1 MDFINQELKKLD
13 NLQGKFNNKEKE
25 QYKEEVDYINSLLQV
40 LKKRQQPQQ
49 PQLQPQQP
57 QLQPQPDRQ
66 SPDRQSP
73 DRQSPDR
80 QSPLK
85 PVKKKDKKDDKKD
98 DRKELHKFVGNFSLK
113 RATDIS
119 MNELP
124 EDVILDAKLSKIS
137 DKIYK
142 TGGVDSENFMEQAGI
157 KDWKIDN
164 ELTNDK
170 GVVAVNEKTGKVKV
184 SYRGTDAKGMNMSDI
199 EADAR
204 IYTGTEADHEHF
216 TSAREQMRNT
226 IAKYGKANIDT
237 VSGFSLGGNKSWT
250 IGNEF
255 KIKSRGFNSFI
266 GKTIIAKADNYD
278 PETEHEI
285 YRTQDDL
292 PSIQSQYIS
301 GKNNTTIHTLSTLGD
316 SYAGL
321 NPYTAHSI
329 NNFITNEGRNF
340 NNKSI
345 ISEKVEGLVN
355 HSVKHGELRTLH
367 EMIKQNKKYDV
378 KGDIGEINETDYM
391 NRLNDIDNTL
401 TERSRNNA
409 LTRADRL
416 EVKARA
422 RAKFNDYQTETRGD
436 DFTGGFDEPDTLIN
450 RNDPTYQANL
460 DTNAN
465 NLPKPHLPKKKLPK
479 NVLDEINTYEDADR
493 FLQDFNQDGT
503 PKEQL
508 TPPKKINIRKQ
519 TQALEAGRDYLN
531 NRSSR
536 GNYRF
541 KPEKDTIGNQTRTLE
556 QRLLNTKDTYNIRD
570 KTKLRLLKRNKTIS
584 PADKNMLTKKKKLT
598 EPPTER
604 KTENS
609 KKLSRQTKLIE
620 QSLDTSEIQPD
631 IQPQPSQE
639 DLSFTEWANKN
650 NIGRTDHK
658 KTLWLKSGG
667 RLTNEEKENFTD
679 TTTYNNESTVD
690 NFNEADLNERNNV
703 LDNSSAT
710 QNSLETDLNNT
721 MDSSVRSSGGGNWKM
736 DVARGVHPQNLALG
750 YLSDKGA
757 KKIMD
762 EYVRPNLGNQ
772 GEFLETGER
781 GGIAGGLS
789 AVALGT
795 AILPEVVAGSGGY
808 VAQKYATEGIYKGL
822 KKVGASDDVAGLSAS
837 VGGGITGGSVAGALG
852 SFTAGMI
859 SGGEDGAIA
868 GGGVFSTE
876 TATIGGIIGGLV
888 GLGSYAYGKIHG

>member
-40 LKKRQQPQQ
+40 LKKRQQPQ
-49 PQLQPQQP
+49 PQPQQP
-57 QLQPQPDRQ
+57 QLQPQPPLQPVERSSTPLDRQ

-73 DRQSPDR
+73 A
-80 QSPLK
+80 K
-85 PVKKKDKKDDKKD
+85 PVKKKDKKD

-142 TGGVDSENFMEQAGI
+142 TGGIDSENFMEQAGI

-170 GVVAVNEKTGKVKV
+170 GVVAVNEKTGRVKV

-216 TSAREQMRNT
+216 TSAREQMKNT
-226 IAKYGKANIDT
+226 IKKYGKANIDT

-266 GKTIIAKADNYD
+266 GKSIVNKADNYD

-292 PSIQSQYIS
+292 PSIQSQYIN

-329 NNFITNEGRNF
+329 DNFITNEGRNS
-340 NNKSI
+340 NNKSV
-345 ISEKVEGLVN
+345 ISGKIEGLVN

-367 EMIKQNKKYDV
+367 EMTKQNKRYDV

-422 RAKFNDYQTETRGD
+422 RARFDDYRTETRGD
-436 DFTGGFDEPDTLIN
+436 DFTGGLEPDTLIN
-450 RNDPTYQANL
+450 RNDPKYQSNL
-460 DTNAN
+460 DTKAN
-465 NLPKPHLPKKKLPK
+465 NLPKPHLPKKKLPE
-479 NVLDEINTYEDADR
+479 NVLNEINTYDDAER
-493 FLQDFNQDGT
+493 FLQDYNQDGT
-503 PKEQL
+503 PKEEL
-508 TPPKKINIRKQ
+508 TPPKKVNIRKQ
-519 TQALEAGRDYLN
+519 TQALETGRDYLN
-531 NRSSR
+531 NRGSR
-536 GNYRF
+536 GNYAF
-541 KPEKDTIGNQTRTLE
+541 IPEVDTLGNQTRALE
-556 QRLLNTKDTYNIRD
+556 QRLLNTKDTFNIRD
-570 KTKLRLLKRNKTIS
+570 KTKARLLKKSKTIS
-584 PADKNMLTKKKKLT
+584 PADKNMLIKKKKLT

-609 KKLSRQTKLIE
+609 KKLSRQTELIE
-620 QSLDTSEIQPD
+620 KSLDTSEIQPD
-631 IQPQPSQE
+631 ISQPTQS

-650 NIGRTDHK
+650 NIGKTDHK
-658 KTLWLKSGG
+658 KTLWEKSGG
-667 RLTNEEKENFTD
+667 RLTNEEKNNFTD
-679 TTTYNNESTVD
+679 TTTYNNETTLN
-690 NFNEADLNERNNV
+690 NFNEADLNERNNI
-703 LDNSSAT
+703 LDNLSTT
-710 QNSLETDLNNT
+710 QKSLETDLNNT
-721 MDSSVRSSGGGNWKM
+721 METPIRSSGGGNWKM
-736 DVARGVHPQNLALG
+736 DVARGVHPQNLVLG

-757 KKIMD
+757 KSIMD
-762 EYVRPNLGNQ
+762 TYVKPTLGKQ
-772 GEFLETGER
+772 GEFMETGER
-781 GGIAGGLS
+781 GGIAGGLT

-822 KKVGASDDVAGLSAS
+822 KKVGASDDVAGVSAS
-837 VGGGITGGSVAGALG
+837 VGGGITGGAIAGALG
-852 SFTAGMI
+852 SAI
-859 SGGEDGAIA
+859 SGALVGTEDGAVA
-868 GGGVFSTE
+868 GGGIFSAE
-876 TATIGGIIGGLV
+876 TATIGGIIGGIV
-888 GLGSYAYGKIHG
+888 GLGSYAYGKING